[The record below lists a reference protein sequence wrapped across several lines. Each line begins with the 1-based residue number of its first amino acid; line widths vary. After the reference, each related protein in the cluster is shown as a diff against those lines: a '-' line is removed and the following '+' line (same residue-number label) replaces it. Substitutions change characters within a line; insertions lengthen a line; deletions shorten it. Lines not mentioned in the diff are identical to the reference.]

1 MIHVYQLPEGINAMM
16 THEEVSRSRNSL
28 VVYVGLSSLG
38 GHIDDDTNM
47 TLIFVK
53 FDLKLFK
60 MKKNDVIR
68 SWILD
73 KPHSRQYPQR

>member
-1 MIHVYQLPEGINAMM
+1 MM
-16 THEEVSRSRNSL
+16 TYKELSRSRNSL

-53 FDLKLFK
+53 FDLKLLK
-60 MKKNDVIR
+60 MKRTDVIR
-68 SWILD
+68 SRILD